1 MIRTFMSGCTFLFD
15 PKVSIARSSI
25 VAPSSIVHEVIRTI
39 SSLPF
44 FFFFLKVFL
53 RKDFEHKKRKLSQ
66 NQPTKQKKENKKQQR
81 QQFFSAQTLLREGKL
96 FILRFL
102 SI

>member
-1 MIRTFMSGCTFLFD
+1 MSGCTFLFD

-25 VAPSSIVHEVIRTI
+25 VAPSSIVQKVIRTI
-39 SSLPF
+39 SILPF
-44 FFFFLKVFL
+44 FFFFL
-53 RKDFEHKKRKLSQ
+53 RKDFEHKNRKLSQ
-66 NQPTKQKKENKKQQR
+66 NQPTKQKQVNKKQQR
-81 QQFFSAQTLLREGKL
+81 QQFFCAQTLLRKGKL

>member
-1 MIRTFMSGCTFLFD
+1 MSGCTFLFD

-25 VAPSSIVHEVIRTI
+25 VAPSSIVQKVIRTI

-44 FFFFLKVFL
+44 FFFL

-66 NQPTKQKKENKKQQR
+66 NQPTKQKQVNKKQQR
-81 QQFFSAQTLLREGKL
+81 QQFFCAQTLLREGKL